1 MEVTQVA
8 YDFNSLTKQAD
19 EAINRD
25 KFYTDFGDVDPS
37 KLHQISELTEW
48 LRTKGKGSDVRE
60 IIAQLFE
67 RTWLENI
74 KAGNANMEVS
84 LARGSYPNLKSRL
97 DNVDNKQQKTTEQ
110 LAQKVNKDD
119 VTSVITPK
127 GTLAYASL
135 PTSGNEVGWYY
146 YCPDGD
152 GAHGAGNYVWNG
164 TSWFFGGTGDEGYT
178 KLKNELN
185 DKLGI
190 DTVLLKSLRAD
201 YNEDVP
207 MDDLTN
213 DFVYTLGDLSQVP
226 KGTTKINLDI
236 YSGGGNGEIFLYKPD
251 ATYQRL
257 LVFRKRYN
265 FTSGVNKVE
274 IALTD
279 NDFGNAD
286 YLKIAIFA
294 ETVGAFKTQSGLLYK
309 HANADPFTFYMEY
322 AKINTTPGGYVD
334 APTYWSGNVTSNK
347 TYPCI
352 DVYFTRP
359 VEKRKKSVI
368 TVSQDGT
375 KDFTTIMEAVRNAG
389 DCDNNPVTI
398 LIYEGVYDEVVYLRN
413 KHNISLKG
421 VNRDK
426 CIIKNTTGQYYAT
439 PVMVNGDFTIEN
451 LTLRMEEN
459 GFYPEYTD
467 NVFATYPGY
476 ALHIDGNSKDI
487 SKETTGRIRNCTCY
501 SEAFPAI
508 GMGVNQNQTIIFENC
523 DFVRNCT
530 KDYFKR
536 DNWRGAFVGHSSN
549 YPTAPN
555 QNLIIKNCIFKSNY
569 GYAGNIR
576 GNLGDSSAFTLTAI
590 NNTFYSD
597 EMGRDCFDYTVGQSH
612 LHHMSNGNTATNL
625 NSTN

>member
-1 MEVTQVA
+1 MRMA

-19 EAINRD
+19 EANNRD
-25 KFYTDFGDVDPS
+25 KFYTDFEDVDPN
-37 KLHQISELTEW
+37 KLHQISELTNW
-48 LRTKGKGSDVRE
+48 MRAKAKGSDVRE

-74 KAGNANMEVS
+74 KEGNANMEVS

-110 LAQKVNKDD
+110 LAQKANKDD

-135 PTSGNEVGWYY
+135 PTSGNQIGWYY

-164 TSWFFGGTGDEGYT
+164 ESWFFGGTGDDGYT

-207 MDDLTN
+207 MDDLAS
-213 DFVYTLGDLSQVP
+213 DFVYTLGDFSQVP
-226 KGTTKINLDI
+226 RGTTKINLDI
-236 YSGGGNGEIFLYKPD
+236 YSGGGHGEIFLYRPD

-257 LVFRKRYN
+257 LVYRKRYN
-265 FTSGVNKVE
+265 FVAGMNKVE

-279 NDFGNAD
+279 KDFGSAD

-294 ETVGAFKTQSGLLYK
+294 ETAGAFKTQSGFLYK
-309 HANADPFTFYMEY
+309 YTNADPFTFYMDY
-322 AKINTTPGGYVD
+322 NKIDTQVGGYVD
-334 APTYWSGNVTSNK
+334 APTFWSGNVTTNK

-467 NVFATYPGY
+467 NTFTTYPGY

-487 SKETTGRIRNCTCY
+487 SKETIGRIRNCTCY
-501 SEAFPAI
+501 SEAFPAV
-508 GMGVNQNQTIIFENC
+508 GMGVNQNQTVIFENC
-523 DFVRNCT
+523 EFVRNCT

-536 DNWRGAFVGHSSN
+536 DNWKGAFVGHSSN

-555 QNLIIKNCIFKSNY
+555 QNLILKDCIFKSNY
-569 GYAGNIR
+569 GYAGNVR
-576 GNLGDSSAFTLTAI
+576 GELGDSSAFTLTAI

-597 EMGRDCFDYTVGQSH
+597 ENGKDCFDYTVGQSH
-612 LHHMSNGNTATNL
+612 LHPMSNGNTATNL
-625 NSTN
+625 NND

>member
-1 MEVTQVA
+1 MA
-8 YDFNSLTKQAD
+8 YDFNSLTKQAA
-19 EAINRD
+19 EATNRD
-25 KFYTDFGDVDPS
+25 KFYTDFEDVDPS
-37 KLHQISELTEW
+37 KLHQISTLTEW
-48 LRTKGKGSDVRE
+48 MRTKAKGSDVRE
-60 IIAQLFE
+60 VIAQLFE
-67 RTWLENI
+67 RTWIESI
-74 KAGNANMEVS
+74 KEGNANMEVS

-110 LAQKVNKDD
+110 LAQKANKDD
-119 VTSVITPK
+119 VTSVMTPK

-135 PTSGNEVGWYY
+135 PNTGNEVGWYY

-152 GAHGAGNYVWNG
+152 GTHGAGNYVWNG

-190 DTVLLKSLRAD
+190 DTVLLKSLRTD

-207 MDDLTN
+207 MDDLAN
-213 DFVYTLGDLSQVP
+213 DFVYTLGDFSQVP
-226 KGTTKINLDI
+226 KGTTKISLDI
-236 YSGGGNGEIFLYKPD
+236 YSGGGHGEIFLYRPD

-257 LVFRKRYN
+257 LVYRKRYN

-274 IALTD
+274 ISLTD
-279 NDFGNAD
+279 KDFGNAD

-294 ETVGAFKTQSGLLYK
+294 ETAGAFKTQSGFLYK
-309 HANADPFTFYMEY
+309 YTNGDPFTFYMEY
-322 AKINTTPGGYVD
+322 AKIDTTPGGYVD
-334 APTYWSGNVTSNK
+334 APTYWSGNVATNK
-347 TYPCI
+347 VYPCI

-467 NVFATYPGY
+467 NVFTTYPGY

-487 SKETTGRIRNCTCY
+487 SKETVGRIRNCTCY
-501 SEAFPAI
+501 SEAFPAV

-523 DFVRNCT
+523 EFVRNCT

-555 QNLIIKNCIFKSNY
+555 QNLTIKDCIFKSNY

-576 GNLGDSSAFTLTAI
+576 GELGDSSAFTLTAI
-590 NNTFYSD
+590 NNTFYSN
-597 EMGRDCFDYTVGQSH
+597 EKGKDCFEYTVGQSH
-612 LHHMSNGNTATNL
+612 LHPMSNGNTATNL
-625 NSTN
+625 NSTI